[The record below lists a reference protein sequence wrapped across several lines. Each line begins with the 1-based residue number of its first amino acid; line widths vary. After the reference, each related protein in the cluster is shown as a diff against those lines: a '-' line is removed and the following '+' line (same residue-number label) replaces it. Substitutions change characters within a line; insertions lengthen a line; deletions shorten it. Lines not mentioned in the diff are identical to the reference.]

1 MMSSSP
7 TDRYRRIDAVFD
19 ALLDLPP
26 DEQMAYLDRAASDDP
41 ELHEEVLRLLQAHR
55 RSEGFLEAPVAPMAR
70 ALLDA
75 PGLRA
80 VGSAPDRI
88 GPWRIVRAIGQGG
101 MGIVLLGE
109 RADGQFEQR
118 AAIKIIQYGPP
129 GLVRRFLEERR
140 ILALLEHP
148 GIARLIEG
156 GLTPGGLPYYAME
169 LVDGAHIDRYC
180 DDHDLSVDSRL
191 DLLAQVCDAV
201 SYAHQHLII
210 HRDLKPSNILV
221 TPAGR
226 AKLLDFGI
234 AKLLSGATG
243 ADRTDT
249 KLPAMTPE
257 FAAPEQVRGEPVST
271 ATDVYALGV
280 LLYLLL
286 TGQHPYD
293 VEDKP
298 LAELTRIICE
308 QEPAKPSTRAPEPR
322 RRRLRGDLDLVVLA
336 ALHKDPKRRYQ
347 SPAALAEDL
356 RRFRDGRPIL
366 ARPDSLAYRGRKF
379 VRRNRAAVALAAA
392 TAVALVGATAFSLV
406 QMQDARAQRNAA
418 VRAARRA
425 VAMSELQGVLAGD
438 ARGPDGQPLST
449 ADRIA
454 LAERLLVRQ
463 FRGEPWL
470 VTDVMIDLSERF
482 SESGD
487 LQAQRRMLAR
497 ARSIAHQANLPSEL
511 AHADCE
517 RATNFWY
524 DDKIDSARADL
535 VEARAAL
542 GRFSGRIGPEVEA
555 TCAEAEGEL
564 LQAEGRADSGI
575 VLLRRALAL
584 TEADSNA
591 MRTLTL
597 TYNIAELLR
606 QGRRTREAVPYVRR
620 VLAGLEAAGYGDT
633 EKVPNAVSL
642 LWLSLMELGEFVA
655 LDSSMREFVREHEAV
670 HGVARVPTAIAFL
683 YGYVKLRLGEL
694 DSADL
699 WLGRAARDTTQ
710 HQRTLVDY
718 LPGAV
723 SQLRLDQGRVA
734 EAREAIARLPDDR
747 RSLRAT
753 AAMLRARLRRLE
765 GDSAGASALLE
776 RELGVLLTDGHQA
789 LTWFALPLATAGE
802 WRLAR
807 GDARGADSL
816 ARLAR
821 VVAAVDSI
829 ALTRSG
835 LVGRAELLRARALR
849 AQRDLPGARQ
859 AAARATIALGNGYGE
874 GNALTRVARLLVDS
888 LAR

>member
-1 MMSSSP
+1 MPSSP
-7 TDRYRRIDAVFD
+7 TERYRRIDAVFD
-19 ALLDLPP
+19 AVLDLPP
-26 DEQMAYLDRAASDDP
+26 DEQTAYLDRTANDDP
-41 ELHEEVLRLLQAHR
+41 ELREEVLRLLQAHR
-55 RSEGFLEAPVAPMAR
+55 RSEGFLEAPLAQMAGS
-70 ALLDA
+70 LLDDS
-75 PGLRA
+75 GL
-80 VGSAPDRI
+80 VSVQGAPDRI
-88 GPWRIVRAIGQGG
+88 GPWRVVRAIGQGG
-101 MGIVLLGE
+101 MGVVLLGE

-118 AAIKIIQYGPP
+118 AAIKIIQHGTP

-156 GLTPGGLPYYAME
+156 GLTPGGLPYFAME
-169 LVDGAHIDRYC
+169 LVEGAHIDRYC
-180 DDHDLSVDSRL
+180 DVQDLSLDQRL
-191 DLLAQVCDAV
+191 ALLADVCDAV
-201 SYAHQHLII
+201 SYAHHHLVI

-226 AKLLDFGI
+226 VKLLDFGI
-234 AKLLSGATG
+234 AKLLSSETNAR
-243 ADRTDT
+243 RTET
-249 KLPAMTPE
+249 HALALTPE
-257 FAAPEQVRGEPVST
+257 FAAPEQLRGEAVST

-286 TGQHPYD
+286 TGQHPYE
-293 VEDKP
+293 VRDKP
-298 LAELTRIICE
+298 LAELTRIVCE
-308 QEPAKPSTRAPEPR
+308 EAAPKPSTRASAPL
-322 RRRLRGDLDLVVLA
+322 RRRLRGDLDLIVLT
-336 ALHKDPKRRYQ
+336 ALHKDPQRRYP

-356 RRFRDGRPIL
+356 RRFREGRPIR
-366 ARPDSLAYRGRKF
+366 ARPDSLAYRTRKF
-379 VRRNRAAVALAAA
+379 VHRNHAAVALAAA
-392 TAVALVGATAFSLV
+392 TAVALVSATAFSVV
-406 QMQDARAQRNAA
+406 QMQDARAQRNVA

-482 SESGD
+482 SESGEY
-487 LQAQRRMLAR
+487 QAQRRMLAR
-497 ARSIAHQANLPSEL
+497 ARSIARQANLPSEL
-511 AHADCE
+511 AHADCK

-524 DDKIDSARADL
+524 EDKIDSARADL

-597 TYNIAELLR
+597 TYDIAELLR
-606 QGRRTREAVPYVRR
+606 QGGRTRETVPYVRR
-620 VLAGLEAAGYGDT
+620 VLAGLNDAGYGDT

-642 LWLSLMELGEFVA
+642 LWLSLLELGEFAA
-655 LDSSMREFVREHEAV
+655 LDSSLREFIRDHEAV
-670 HGVARVPTAIAFL
+670 HGAARVPTAIAFF
-683 YGYVKLRLGEL
+683 YGFGKLRLGEL
-694 DSADL
+694 DSADV
-699 WLGRAARDTTQ
+699 WIGRAARDTTQ
-710 HQRTLVDY
+710 HQTTLVDF
-718 LPGAV
+718 LPGAL

-776 RELGVLLTDGHQA
+776 RELGVLLTDGHQT

-821 VVAAVDSI
+821 RVAAIDSI

-859 AAARATIALGNGYGE
+859 AAARATIALANGYGE
-874 GNALTRVARLLVDS
+874 GNAWTRVARLLVDS